1 MEPDIAEVKA
11 VNSSKMNGASR
22 TPLAL
27 WVNIWFWLTQV
38 AYLGSINRN
47 NRGVQAKLGVDQGEV
62 FLRSIFLTHLAELSR
77 AHPLVV
83 ADNNPEGLHDF
94 RVALR
99 KLRSNLKSL
108 GGFFKE
114 KSASQE
120 FVERLDWLD
129 DLISKARDADVLSN
143 TISQALADL
152 RFPEDRTIS
161 QLRSVLNEQVLN
173 ARVRLEVGFKSKKT
187 HDLLVD
193 ITEFLRTT
201 ALDTDLTA
209 DYQEQITKLNHKR
222 SKRLAKKVLG
232 LNLRNAT
239 NSQLHAIRIECKRLR
254 YLAEASLP
262 VLGKNEQKHIDAL
275 IKAQALLG
283 LHNDLATAIKWTKTA
298 AKKAEVKAGLRKH
311 LIEQLSKT
319 QESNDRRLRNKLG
332 VYLG

>member
-11 VNSSKMNGASR
+11 VNSSKMNGAIR

-47 NRGVQAKLGVDQGEV
+47 NRGVQAKSGVDQGEV

-114 KSASQE
+114 KSANQE
-120 FVERLDWLD
+120 FIERLDWLD

-201 ALDTDLTA
+201 ALDADLTA
-209 DYQEQITKLNHKR
+209 DYQEQIT
-222 SKRLAKKVLG
+222 KKVLG